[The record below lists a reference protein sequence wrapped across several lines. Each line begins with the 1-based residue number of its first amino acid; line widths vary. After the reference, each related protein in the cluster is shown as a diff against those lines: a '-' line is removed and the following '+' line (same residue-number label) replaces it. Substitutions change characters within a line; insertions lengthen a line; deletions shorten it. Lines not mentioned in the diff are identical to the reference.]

1 MKLDPNNL
9 DVDKHAEYSASL
21 AYTELLSAHDL
32 GYRAS
37 RGDYKEEVLQED
49 LEFLLSHAGP
59 DYYEIK
65 EYFELAKV
73 IGADAALEYAHSVY
87 KKAQIEAEIL
97 WEDNNNIGRC
107 GGCDKH
113 FEKDELSDDHPNLG
127 LLCEDCVL
135 EEEEYDEE
143 EDN

>member
-73 IGADAALEYAHSVY
+73 IGIDEAMEYARNVRY
-87 KKAQIEAEIL
+87 TAITEVEVL
-97 WEDNNNIGRC
+97 WQEKNGLDMC
-107 GGCDKH
+107 YECSEF
-113 FEKDELSDDHPNLG
+113 FEQDELFDHPEVG
-127 LLCEDCVL
+127 LLCKDCAL
-135 EEEEYDEE
+135 GYDDE